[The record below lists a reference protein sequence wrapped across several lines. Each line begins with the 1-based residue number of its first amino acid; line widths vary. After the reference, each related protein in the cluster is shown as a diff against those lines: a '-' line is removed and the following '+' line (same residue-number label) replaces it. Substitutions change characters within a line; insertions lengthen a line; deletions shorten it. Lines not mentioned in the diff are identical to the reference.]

1 MAKNMNINL
10 MGLNPQQRL
19 AEKQRR
25 EEEEIRRRREQEE
38 EEFARMDREREE
50 KALRQSDV

>member
-50 KALRQSDV
+50 NALRQS